1 MNLQGFGRF
10 LTASTG
16 EDLFRTVKPVVYPG
30 RTRHIHMAI
39 LPPGGKP
46 LGTQVFVA
54 GEPKNSGSGV
64 LRGIRG
70 QKARELIIVLFAP
83 LPGSTIGELTA
94 RFEVVRC
101 FTPPA

>member
-1 MNLQGFGRF
+1 VNLQGFGRF

-54 GEPKNSGSGV
+54 GEPK
-64 LRGIRG
+64 
-70 QKARELIIVLFAP
+70 ARESVIVL
-83 LPGSTIGELTA
+83 S
-94 RFEVVRC
+94 RC
-101 FTPPA
+101 CPAQKSAS